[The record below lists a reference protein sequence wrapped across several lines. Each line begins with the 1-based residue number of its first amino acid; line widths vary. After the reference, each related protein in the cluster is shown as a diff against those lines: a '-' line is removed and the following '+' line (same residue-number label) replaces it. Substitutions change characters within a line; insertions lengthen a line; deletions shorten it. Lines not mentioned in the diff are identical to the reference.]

1 MRKNVSTKNKK
12 IMRVKLVIYQSRGQ
26 KKLKAYRKQSA
37 LLVSTTLIKS
47 QVGVAVINRTPGNQI
62 NDLNSSFIKRN
73 KKRKEK

>member
-1 MRKNVSTKNKK
+1 
-12 IMRVKLVIYQSRGQ
+12 MRVKLVIYQSRGQ
-26 KKLKAYRKQSA
+26 KKLKAYRKQRAA